1 MEKIL
6 NLEFNQSGILVDY
19 DLDEIRQ
26 GDVGVVVK
34 AKFTGKNNA
43 LYVARLNL
51 TRPDGTHID
60 NVIMNA
66 DSLDSEVFTKK
77 LDSAWFFAKDGETT
91 LTVFLVDGSGNE
103 LANGQVNFD
112 VQKTDY
118 SNDPTITPD
127 QYLEILSL
135 IATKLNMQDGILITD
150 NIDSLDV
157 HDYSDGQFVFEY
169 DVRQGTRIAV
179 LYQLKALIG
188 PPIRR
193 QFVPIY
199 DLESQWVKRSGDTMT
214 GPLKIAQIK
223 DLADKNIIHSLVWA
237 DGAVKEIDIGAP
249 NYTTSIHLIGT
260 AVQFQGERIVP
271 SNNNASDL
279 GLANWKWRN
288 LYLAGLLSDG
298 TNSVT
303 IANIA
308 KKDQNNVFAY
318 IPQTT
323 EGRVYN
329 NDRQLTDRGFVTTSI
344 ADMKSIVDA
353 EIAEITGDYYGIE
366 ARVATIEGLVPSEA
380 SASNKLVDR
389 DTMNSTISGAAAF
402 FRGNFSTK
410 ADLTSKAW
418 QSTNPSGAY
427 YVTNNDYAVVN
438 SDESHSG
445 QVWRYKY
452 TITAL
457 GGSWNAEYKVND
469 APFTSD
475 QIKAINSG
483 ITDVLVEQIGTN
495 KEDIELLVE
504 NKLDT
509 IEAYQKFQSKIV
521 SVDITVDPGDW
532 DEEEKTFTTENIFG
546 TLGFVNN
553 DDTYLFLGVSRVDDA
568 VMDTFNVD
576 VTDVASPEADETY
589 AYLSCDEVP
598 TESVSLRINLIK
610 KNNIIGSPTGYVS
623 LADLDGE
630 TIEYRNGKVRVIGS
644 GVQVDATQVEVTTTH
659 TSVQANI
666 IRIDEEINRVE
677 NSGKLY
683 SHFIRIKNDTN
694 YLKDICLTIYSRSN
708 VQLTKVSEISEALK
722 NNGNVLANGYLY
734 RQDEQIYYSVS
745 YAHYSENDVLGIYS
759 FNKNNYYLA
768 DYNLFDTDN
777 DTVTDVI
784 TEITNEE

>member
-34 AKFTGKNNA
+34 ARFTGKNNA

-51 TRPDGTHID
+51 TRPDETHID

-103 LANGQVNFD
+103 LANGQVDFD

-127 QYLEILSL
+127 EYLEILSL
-135 IATKLNMQDGILITD
+135 IATKLNIQDGILITA

-157 HDYSDGQFVFEY
+157 HEYRDNQLVFEY
-169 DVRQGTRIAV
+169 DVRQGTRVAV
-179 LYQLKALIG
+179 LYILKALIG

-199 DLESQWVKRSGDTMT
+199 DFESQWVKRSGDTMT
-214 GPLKIAQIK
+214 GNLDIQNNKLIIGSGWIAHNSSLIGIEINSRGSGG
-223 DLADKNIIHSLVWA
+223 NIIFGASYLVPKFNA
-237 DGAVKEIDIGAP
+237 D
-249 NYTTSIHLIGT
+249 S
-260 AVQFQGERIVP
+260 R
-271 SNNNASDL
+271 L
-279 GLANWKWRN
+279 GSSTYKWRD
-288 LYLAGLLSDG
+288 LYLSGLLSDG

-329 NDRQLTDRGFVTTSI
+329 NDRQLTDKGYVGTAI

-353 EIAEITGDYYGIE
+353 EIAEITGDYFGIE

-410 ADLTSKAW
+410 ADLASKAW

-438 SDESHSG
+438 ADESHSG

-495 KEDIELLVE
+495 KDDIELLVE

-521 SVDITVDPGDW
+521 SVDITIDPEDW

-576 VTDVASPEADETY
+576 VTDVASPESDETY
-589 AYLSCDEVP
+589 AYLSCDEIP

-630 TIEYRNGKVRVIGS
+630 TIAYRNGKVRV
-644 GVQVDATQVEVTTTH
+644 VE
-659 TSVQANI
+659 SK
-666 IRIDEEINRVE
+666 
-677 NSGKLY
+677 KLY

-734 RQDEQIYYSVS
+734 RQDEQIYYSVA
-745 YAHYSENDVLGIYS
+745 YAHYSKNDVLGIYS
-759 FNKNNYYLA
+759 FNKNNYYIA

>member
-34 AKFTGKNNA
+34 ARFTGKNNA

-51 TRPDGTHID
+51 TRPDETHID

-135 IATKLNMQDGILITD
+135 IATKLNIQDGILITN

-157 HDYSDGQFVFEY
+157 HDYSDKQLVFEY

-199 DLESQWVKRSGDTMT
+199 DFESQWIKRSGDIVPGIIRFEDSIDVNKITMT
-214 GPLKIAQIK
+214 QPTSTFNIVHSAGGVDVDGTFRSLTISEKITDTSAWSIFDIYFYGGGR
-223 DLADKNIIHSLVWA
+223 DLMTKVGWR
-237 DGAVKEIDIGAP
+237 G
-249 NYTTSIHLIGT
+249 
-260 AVQFQGERIVP
+260 
-271 SNNNASDL
+271 DL
-279 GLANWKWRN
+279 ELRGSSKLR
-288 LYLAGLLSDG
+288 DG

-344 ADMKSIVDA
+344 ADMKAIVDA
-353 EIAEITGDYYGIE
+353 EIAEITGDYFGIE
-366 ARVATIEGLVPSEA
+366 ARVATIEGFVPSEA

-427 YVTNNDYAVVN
+427 YATNNDYAVIN
-438 SDESHSG
+438 ADESHSG

-483 ITDVLVEQIGTN
+483 ATDELIEQIGTN

-521 SVDITVDPGDW
+521 SVDITIDPEDW

-553 DDTYLFLGVSRVDDA
+553 DDTYLFLGISRVDN
-568 VMDTFNVD
+568 VLMDTFNVD

-589 AYLSCDEVP
+589 AYLSCDEIP

-630 TIEYRNGKVRVIGS
+630 TIAYRNGKVRVVGS
-644 GVQVDATQVEVTTTH
+644 K
-659 TSVQANI
+659 
-666 IRIDEEINRVE
+666 
-677 NSGKLY
+677 KLY

-734 RQDEQIYYSVS
+734 RQDEQIYYSVV

-759 FNKNNYYLA
+759 FNKNNYYFA